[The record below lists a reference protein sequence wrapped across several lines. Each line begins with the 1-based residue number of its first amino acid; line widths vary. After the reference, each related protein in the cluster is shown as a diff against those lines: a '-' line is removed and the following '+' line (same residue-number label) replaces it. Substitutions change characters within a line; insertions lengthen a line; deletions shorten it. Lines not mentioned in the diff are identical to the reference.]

1 MWLLL
6 LLLRHFSRVQLF
18 ETPWTVAHQPPLSIG
33 FSGQE
38 YWSGLPF
45 SSPGDLPDQGIK
57 PGSPELQTNSLP
69 SEPPGKQHL
78 NKFHPIKSIFVN
90 SEPQEMWTEAGKW
103 QLSFL
108 SPFNSRTEAPGVS
121 KSNLGCWVCY
131 SDPNSCWLSALY
143 NIFLFPAP

>member
-1 MWLLL
+1 MTL
-6 LLLRHFSRVQLF
+6 
-18 ETPWTVAHQPPLSIG
+18 WTVAHQAPPSMG
-33 FSGQE
+33 FSRQE
-38 YWSGLPF
+38 YWNGLPF
-45 SSPGDLPDQGIK
+45 PSPGDLPDQGIK

-108 SPFNSRTEAPGVS
+108 SPFNSRTSAASTDNVVNKNPKYLNFILYESIKP
-121 KSNLGCWVCY
+121 LLL
-131 SDPNSCWLSALY
+131 SCSGFYELK
-143 NIFLFPAP
+143 